1 MEFSVPRPIVQ
12 VFHLMVWTQ
21 HYLKLHNCWRFQDQ
35 CYNQH
40 PSPTR
45 RSLKKTPW
53 WKGKLKRLFFN
64 ESSMNINISLVESH
78 QRQVGVGSTF
88 ATAFDICSAR
98 SIQHSLHA
106 LTSINVT
113 YIHYFSNDSSSG
125 SSSSCGRIEIAGYP
139 VRVIHELPL
148 MYVYYTEA
156 DQIVRFD
163 SIDTLH
169 AVKAASNATT
179 YFLGFVI
186 SSCIPMIQ
194 QYIHPFILKCRLI
207 ITYLLY
213 VLRSILYVSIY
224 RPLFTYCMYTCI
236 HTVHTYIRT

>member
-1 MEFSVPRPIVQ
+1 MKNFPGSEKFLERVTIVEFSVPRPIVQ

-40 PSPTR
+40 SSPTR

-113 YIHYFSNDSSSG
+113 YMHYFSNDSSSG
-125 SSSSCGRIEIAGYP
+125 RSSSSSRFCGRIEIAGYP

-179 YFLGFVI
+179 YFLG
-186 SSCIPMIQ
+186 SL
-194 QYIHPFILKCRLI
+194 YHHA
-207 ITYLLY
+207 YL
-213 VLRSILYVSIY
+213 
-224 RPLFTYCMYTCI
+224 
-236 HTVHTYIRT
+236 